1 MVEIESCFLICNYQ
15 SQSKELVHLLDL
27 QQNRLLG
34 GTHDISPKFDNKE
47 WQSFCNVLELRA
59 VGIHLKSKKSSCL
72 GERNFTRNW
81 TLYGDVSSLISASP
95 SNCNSL
101 MS

>member
-1 MVEIESCFLICNYQ
+1 MCRKTEEKPPN
-15 SQSKELVHLLDL
+15 KEPIHLLDL
-27 QQNRLLG
+27 QWNRLLG
-34 GTHDISPKFDNKE
+34 CTHDISPKSDNKE
-47 WQSFCNVLELRA
+47 RQSFRNVQETRA
-59 VGIHLKSKKSSCL
+59 VGIHLKSKNSSCL
-72 GERNFTRNW
+72 GEINLTRNW